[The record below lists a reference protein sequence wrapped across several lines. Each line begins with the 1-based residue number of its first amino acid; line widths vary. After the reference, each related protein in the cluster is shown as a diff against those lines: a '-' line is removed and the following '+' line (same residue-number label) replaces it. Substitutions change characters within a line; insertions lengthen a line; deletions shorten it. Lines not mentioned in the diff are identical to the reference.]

1 VLVSCDRDAVMSRQ
15 AFALLNLALIVGA
28 ATVGL
33 RAFRR
38 AAPDLSGTKGSR
50 MLSPNVRA
58 WYLSNLQ
65 PFEDLFV
72 SRGVLP
78 AALSFG
84 QLVGSF
90 AAGFAYAWGLIY
102 TAGFLVLFTGT
113 LDILD
118 GKVARRMNGG
128 SRRGAFLDSV
138 IDRYAEFVTLA
149 GLLVFFASGWPVWA
163 VILAMLGGM
172 MVSYTRA
179 RAEGLRQS
187 CEIGLLQRPERFV
200 LLGFGS
206 IASSIAVHALR
217 IPGHHL
223 LVLTVLLVA
232 VMSNVTALQRAVYV
246 LRRLDGGQHG

>member
-1 VLVSCDRDAVMSRQ
+1 MSRQ

-28 ATVGL
+28 ATVGM

-38 AAPDLSGTKGSR
+38 SAPDLGGIKGSK

-78 AALSFG
+78 AVLSVS
-84 QLVGSF
+84 QLVSSF

-118 GKVARRMNGG
+118 GKVARRTNGG
-128 SRRGAFLDSV
+128 SPRGAFLDSV
-138 IDRYAEFVTLA
+138 IDRYAEFVTLT
-149 GLLVFFASGWPVWA
+149 GLLVFFASGWPVWG

-179 RAEGLRQS
+179 RAEGLGQR

-206 IASSIAVHALR
+206 IASSIAVHAFR
-217 IPGHHL
+217 IPGDHL
-223 LVLTVLLVA
+223 LILTVWLVA
-232 VMSNVTALQRAVYV
+232 VVSNVTALQRAVYV
-246 LRRLDGGQHG
+246 LHQLDGGGHG